1 MDLINRCTRIGT
13 SLKTVVFAL
22 FVPVLLTACGGL
34 EDTQD
39 ASAASVPTEASVSF
53 DLTVSKTGSGTVSS
67 SPSGISCG
75 ATCSA
80 TYAAGTSVTLTA
92 APASG
97 YSFSGWSGACSGTGV
112 CSVSMSQARS
122 VAANFSQSIATNTA
136 TLAWDPPASGTN
148 LSGYRIY
155 YGTAP
160 GTYQQALGQGIS
172 VGNVTTYTL
181 LGLSHGIRYYFVVT
195 AFATNGTESVYSNEV
210 FKDIP

>member
-1 MDLINRCTRIGT
+1 MDLINRSTRIGT

-39 ASAASVPTEASVSF
+39 ASAASAPTEASVSYG
-53 DLTVSKTGSGTVSS
+53 LTVSKTGSGTVSS
-67 SPSGISCG
+67 SPSGINCG
-75 ATCSA
+75 TTCSA
-80 TYAAGTSVTLTA
+80 TYASGTSVTLTA
-92 APASG
+92 SPASG
-97 YSFSGWSGACSGTGV
+97 YSFSGWSGACSGTGA
-112 CSVSMSQARS
+112 CTVSMSQARS
-122 VAANFSQSIATNTA
+122 VTANFSQTIASNTA
-136 TLAWDPPASGTN
+136 TLAWDPPASSTN

-172 VGNVTTYTL
+172 VGNVTAYTL
-181 LGLSHGIRYYFVVT
+181 LGLSYGIRYYFVVT
-195 AFATNGTESVYSNEV
+195 AFTTNGTESVYSNEV